1 MANADNVANA
11 EKSAGKKKNK
21 RMHPV
26 VKILLILIIAAA
38 AVFAGLLAN
47 VLIREGQVCKS
58 AEEIG
63 DFDAIIVLG
72 AQVKEDGSPSVQ
84 LSWRLEKALSAW
96 KIKAVPVVVCGG
108 QGADEPMPEAEAMK
122 GWLMDNGV
130 AEEYILMEPE
140 SVNTEQNLENAGKIL
155 KGMDGVRTV
164 VIVSSD
170 YHVPRAMAL
179 AGDMGFEAKGLGAP
193 IKPEYWIKNHFRE
206 ALAWVKYWIKKI
218 M

>member
-1 MANADNVANA
+1 MSG
-11 EKSAGKKKNK
+11 EKSNREGK

-26 VKILLILIIAAA
+26 VKLLLILIIAA
-38 AVFAGLLAN
+38 VVGFAGLLAN
-47 VLIREGQVCKS
+47 VLIRESQVCGN

-96 KIKAVPVVVCGG
+96 ELKHVPIVVCGG
-108 QGADEPMPEAEAMK
+108 QGAEEPMPEAAAMK
-122 GWLMDNGV
+122 NWLMGKGV
-130 AEEYILMEPE
+130 EESFIITEPD
-140 SVNTEQNLENAGKIL
+140 SMNTEQNLENAGRIL
-155 KGMDGVRTV
+155 NNVEGVRTV

-179 AGDMGFEAKGLGAP
+179 AADMGFEAKGLGAP

-206 ALAWVKYWIKKI
+206 SLAWVKYWLKKI
-218 M
+218 A